1 VKRNRRCAARID
13 EASFGKDHPNVA
25 RDLNNLAQLLQAT
38 NRLGEAE
45 PLMRRAL
52 AIDEASFGKD
62 HPNVA
67 RDLNNL
73 AQLLQATNRLGE
85 AEPLMRR
92 ALAIDEASLGKDHP
106 DVATALNN
114 LATLLYTTSRLCEA
128 EPLMRR
134 ALAIFLAF
142 QRATGHAH
150 PHHDGAIANYTDLL
164 GAMGKSE
171 ADIAAA
177 LAALWREAGLD
188 PG

>member
-1 VKRNRRCAARID
+1 
-13 EASFGKDHPNVA
+13 
-25 RDLNNLAQLLQAT
+25 LLQAT

-52 AIDEASFGKD
+52 AINEASYGAD
-62 HPNVA
+62 HPAVA
-67 RDLNNL
+67 RVLNNL

-106 DVATALNN
+106 VVAVRLNN
-114 LATLLYTTSRLCEA
+114 FAQLLKDTNRPAEA

-142 QRATGHAH
+142 QRDTGHAH
-150 PHHDGAIANYTDLL
+150 SNRDTVIANYRRLL
-164 GAMGKSE
+164 AVMGRSE
-171 ADIAAA
+171 AETEAA
-177 LAALWREAGLD
+177 LATLRHEVGLEQA
-188 PG
+188 